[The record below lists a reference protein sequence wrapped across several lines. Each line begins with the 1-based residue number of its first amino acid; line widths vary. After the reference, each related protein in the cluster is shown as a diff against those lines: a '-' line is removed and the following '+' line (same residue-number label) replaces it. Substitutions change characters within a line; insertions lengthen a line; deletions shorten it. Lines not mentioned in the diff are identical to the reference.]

1 MKKKSNSPRLIV
13 EAVTVAVKLFF
24 FFLMINN
31 LVWGIL
37 YFKRSPVSIN
47 QTQSHDIVQDING

>member
-24 FFLMINN
+24 LFLVINN

-47 QTQSHDIVQDING
+47 QTHSHDIVQDING

>member
-24 FFLMINN
+24 LFLVINN

-37 YFKRSPVSIN
+37 YFKRSSVSI
-47 QTQSHDIVQDING
+47 TQSGSHDVVQDING